1 MHVLVDDNYNN
12 MNEKEQPLTE
22 SSEGLK
28 PLLTSFNEYAQKNW
42 NTLQQSKYYCNARC
56 ILRYL

>member
-22 SSEGLK
+22 SSKGLK
-28 PLLTSFNEYAQKNW
+28 PLLTSFNEYAQKN
-42 NTLQQSKYYCNARC
+42 
-56 ILRYL
+56 